1 MEDIPKIRFKGFTD
15 AWEQWKVTNL
25 LKNSSSAMKIGPFG
39 SALKKEFFVQEGVKV
54 YAQENAFTGDFS
66 IGNYYI
72 TEEKYRE
79 LQSCEL
85 YPGDLVISMMGTIGA
100 CAIFPET
107 AKKGIMNSHLLRLQF
122 GDKVLPKY
130 IMFLLRDSDLIRAQ
144 IDRLSVGSI
153 MSGLSSSIVKKLV
166 FPVPRIEEQKKIV
179 NYLGSIDG
187 LITLHQHKCDEVRQL
202 KKFMLQKIFPQNGKK
217 IPEIRFAGFTGDW
230 EQRKF
235 SDFTWFSGKRN
246 KEDLDLEPYAI
257 TNEHGFI
264 PQNEAH
270 DDFGY
275 MKDTDR
281 KAYNIVAPNSFAYNP
296 ARINVGSIGYYEG
309 TENVIVSSLYEVFQ
323 TANDVND
330 KFLWHWF
337 KSDEF
342 SKWIERLQE
351 GSVRLYFYYDKLCE
365 CQVPM
370 PCVDEQKEIAVL
382 LDNLDHLIIL
392 HQRKCNELKEVKRFM
407 LQNMFPQK
415 G

>member
-1 MEDIPKIRFKGFTD
+1 MEDTPKIRFKGFTD

-257 TNEHGFI
+257 TNEHGLI

-275 MKDTDR
+275 M
-281 KAYNIVAPNSFAYNP
+281 
-296 ARINVGSIGYYEG
+296 
-309 TENVIVSSLYEVFQ
+309 
-323 TANDVND
+323 
-330 KFLWHWF
+330 
-337 KSDEF
+337 
-342 SKWIERLQE
+342 
-351 GSVRLYFYYDKLCE
+351 
-365 CQVPM
+365 
-370 PCVDEQKEIAVL
+370 
-382 LDNLDHLIIL
+382 
-392 HQRKCNELKEVKRFM
+392 
-407 LQNMFPQK
+407 
-415 G
+415 

>member
-1 MEDIPKIRFKGFTD
+1 MEDTPKIRFKGFTD

-217 IPEIRFAGFTGDW
+217 IPEIRFARFTGDW

-365 CQVPM
+365 CQILM
-370 PCVDEQKEIAVL
+370 PSIVEQKKIAAS
-382 LDNLDHLIIL
+382 LDKLDTLITL
-392 HQRKCNELKEVKRFM
+392 HQRKCNELKEVKKFM
-407 LQNMFPQK
+407 LQNIFPQK

>member
-1 MEDIPKIRFKGFTD
+1 MADTPKIRFKGFTD
-15 AWEQWKVTNL
+15 AWDQWKVTNL

-72 TEEKYRE
+72 TEEKYHE

-179 NYLGSIDG
+179 NYHIARFLMRVIQMTN
-187 LITLHQHKCDEVRQL
+187 ITL
-202 KKFMLQKIFPQNGKK
+202 
-217 IPEIRFAGFTGDW
+217 
-230 EQRKF
+230 
-235 SDFTWFSGKRN
+235 
-246 KEDLDLEPYAI
+246 
-257 TNEHGFI
+257 
-264 PQNEAH
+264 
-270 DDFGY
+270 
-275 MKDTDR
+275 
-281 KAYNIVAPNSFAYNP
+281 
-296 ARINVGSIGYYEG
+296 
-309 TENVIVSSLYEVFQ
+309 
-323 TANDVND
+323 
-330 KFLWHWF
+330 
-337 KSDEF
+337 
-342 SKWIERLQE
+342 
-351 GSVRLYFYYDKLCE
+351 SVC
-365 CQVPM
+365 C
-370 PCVDEQKEIAVL
+370 
-382 LDNLDHLIIL
+382 
-392 HQRKCNELKEVKRFM
+392 
-407 LQNMFPQK
+407 
-415 G
+415 